1 MTQTKMQP
9 LEILSSLGI
18 NGLHTV
24 IPVQGGFDMAM
35 WKVEYEGQTY
45 ALRVFPPG
53 RQEDCERERGVMA
66 AARAAGLPVPE
77 VHAVGVWQDH
87 SALLITWLA
96 GRMVADELRARPW
109 HVWRLGIE
117 FGRMQAA
124 IHAVPA
130 PDLLRQQPEAWIAWK
145 CEGEQTVQDRL
156 RHLPSKEVALLHLDY
171 HPRNV
176 LTDGKQITGIVD
188 WTNAHAGDPR
198 ADAARTLSILRVDPA
213 ARKPLLRR
221 PGLRIFELAWR
232 IGYQRE
238 RGRPKEMSL
247 FYAWAGTVIQRDLAH
262 RYEHVPQE
270 LTPARRWTNTW
281 KARAGCQGL
290 KGEFGKS

>member
-1 MTQTKMQP
+1 MTQTTMQP
-9 LEILSSLGI
+9 LEILSLLGI
-18 NGLHTV
+18 NGTPTV

-45 ALRVFPPG
+45 ALRVFEPG
-53 RQEDCERERGVMA
+53 RHEDCERERVVMA

-77 VHAVGVWQDH
+77 VHGVGVWQDH
-87 SALLITWLA
+87 PALLITWLA

-109 HVWRLGIE
+109 HLWRLGIV

-130 PDLLRQQPEAWIAWK
+130 PDLLRQQPEAWMAWK
-145 CEGEQTVQDRL
+145 CEGEQTLQDRL
-156 RHLPSKEVALLHLDY
+156 RHLLLDEVALLHLDY

-198 ADAARTLSILRVDPA
+198 ADAARTVSILCVDPA
-213 ARKPLLRR
+213 ARKPLLQRL
-221 PGLRIFELAWR
+221 GLRIFELAWR

-238 RGRPKEMSL
+238 RGRLKDMAL

-262 RYEHVPQE
+262 RYQHVPQE
-270 LTPARRWTNTW
+270 LTPARHWTSKW
-281 KARAGCQGL
+281 KTRAGMPGF
-290 KGEFGKS
+290 EM